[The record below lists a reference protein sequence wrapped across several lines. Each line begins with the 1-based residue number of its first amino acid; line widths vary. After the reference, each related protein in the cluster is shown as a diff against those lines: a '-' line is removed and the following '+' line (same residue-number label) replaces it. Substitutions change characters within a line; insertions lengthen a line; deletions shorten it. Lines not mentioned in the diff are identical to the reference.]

1 MNYITNIIV
10 LQDVLLY
17 NKIHEVI
24 ALNIKSET
32 MTLHNGE
39 VPFLTYNKLSG
50 IPFIRHAFSTRLGGV
65 SKGAF
70 TSMNLSFG
78 RGDSDENVTEN
89 YKRICKAAGF
99 EYESLT
105 ASAQVHETIVRR
117 VTASDRGV
125 GIYKPRDM
133 HSVDALITNDPRV
146 TLVTYYADCTPVFF
160 VDTVN
165 HAVGLAHAGWRGTVG
180 EISRKVVELMT
191 QEFSTDPKD
200 LICAIGPVIS
210 KCCYEVSADCA
221 AEFSNLFGKESPV
234 ITLGNKDGKFM
245 VDLALAN
252 KLILMQA
259 GVKEENI
266 ILSDLCTQC
275 SSDLLWSHRATNGK
289 RGTMAAF
296 MCIK

>member
-1 MNYITNIIV
+1 MNYIMNIIV

-17 NKIHEVI
+17 NNLYEVI
-24 ALNIKSET
+24 DLNIKSET
-32 MTLHNGE
+32 MTLHTGD
-39 VPFLTYNKLSG
+39 VPFLTYDKISE
-50 IPFIRHAFSTRLGGV
+50 IPFVRHAFSTRLGGV
-65 SKGAF
+65 SQGEF

-78 RGDSDENVTEN
+78 RGDRDENVTEN
-89 YKRICKAAGF
+89 YKRFCNAAGF

-105 ASAQVHETIVRR
+105 ASAQVHETVVRR

-133 HSVDALITNDPRV
+133 HSVDALITNDSKV

-165 HAVGLAHAGWRGTVG
+165 HAIGLAHAGWRGTVG
-180 EISRKVVELMT
+180 EISRKVVEKMT
-191 QEFSTDPKD
+191 AEFGTSPKD
-200 LICAIGPVIS
+200 LMCAVGPVIS

-221 AEFSNLFGKESPV
+221 AEFTKLFGKQSSV
-234 ITLGNKDGKFM
+234 IIPTDKEDKFM
-245 VDLALAN
+245 IDLALAN
-252 KLILMQA
+252 KLILLEA
-259 GVKEENI
+259 GVTEENI
-266 ILSDLCTQC
+266 VLSDLCTQC
-275 SSDLLWSHRATNGK
+275 NSDLLWSHRATNGK